1 MKLEE
6 KNSSARL
13 LEAIMAD
20 ISIRNVPDAIY
31 VALKEQASLEGK
43 GLETWLREQLTVFVS
58 KPVIKRHYKL
68 RATSEDGALAAIIRR
83 DGQTVLN
90 TAHCSPSSSR
100 SVSRLSTWSNA
111 TSQEIGNRRLRG

>member
-1 MKLEE
+1 
-6 KNSSARL
+6 
-13 LEAIMAD
+13 MAD

-31 VALKEQASLEGK
+31 AALKEQASLEGK

-83 DGQTVLN
+83 DETVHLS
-90 TAHCSPSSSR
+90 TSHCSHQQQQICEKAVDYVKRNEPGDREQAIALLR
-100 SVSRLSTWSNA
+100 SAFEEVFEMYPR
-111 TSQEIGNRRLRG
+111 